1 MVERLEKEMSI
12 CLMES
17 ATREDVIRK
26 YFDAFSNKDID
37 TLETMFDKD
46 VTLTD
51 WEISAEGLLPV
62 CRANE
67 EIFRN
72 VLRITAIP
80 EEILIDGNN
89 VCALLTIEVI
99 TEGTDPTN
107 DFAENHETL
116 KVVDL
121 ITLTNDYKIKAISA
135 FKQ

>member
-1 MVERLEKEMSI
+1 MIDGYLVA
-12 CLMES
+12 S

-26 YFDAFSNKDID
+26 YFQAFSNKDID

-116 KVVDL
+116 KVIDL
-121 ITLTNDYKIKAISA
+121 ITLTNDLKIKSISA

>member
-1 MVERLEKEMSI
+1 MIDGYLVA
-12 CLMES
+12 S

-26 YFDAFSNKDID
+26 YFQAFSNKDID

-121 ITLTNDYKIKAISA
+121 ITLTNDLKIKAISA

>member
-1 MVERLEKEMSI
+1 MSEY
-12 CLMES
+12 LMEA
-17 ATREDVIRK
+17 ATREDVLRK
-26 YFDAFSNKDID
+26 YFNAFSNKDIE
-37 TLETMFDKD
+37 TLEKMFDKD

-51 WEISAEGLLPV
+51 WDISAEGILPI

-67 EIFRN
+67 QIFN
-72 VLRITAIP
+72 SVLRITAIP
-80 EEILIDGNN
+80 EEIIIDGNN
-89 VCALLTIEVI
+89 ACALLTIEVI

-121 ITLTNDYKIKAISA
+121 ITLTKDLKIKSISA

>member
-1 MVERLEKEMSI
+1 MIEQ
-12 CLMES
+12 

-26 YFDAFSNKDID
+26 YFNAFSNKDID

-99 TEGTDPTN
+99 TDGTDPTN

-121 ITLTNDYKIKAISA
+121 ITLTNDLKIKAISA

>member
-1 MVERLEKEMSI
+1 MSLVEQ
-12 CLMES
+12 
-17 ATREDVIRK
+17 ATREDAIRK
-26 YFDAFSNKDID
+26 YFQAFSNKDID
-37 TLETMFDKD
+37 TLEKMFDKD

-51 WEISAEGLLPV
+51 WEINAEGLLPV

-67 EIFRN
+67 EIFRS

-80 EEILIDGNN
+80 EEIIIDGNN

-99 TEGTDPTN
+99 TEGLDPTN

-121 ITLTNDYKIKAISA
+121 ITLTNDLKIKAISA

>member
-1 MVERLEKEMSI
+1 MIEQ
-12 CLMES
+12 

-26 YFDAFSNKDID
+26 YFNAFSNKDID

-80 EEILIDGNN
+80 EDILIDGNN

-121 ITLTNDYKIKAISA
+121 ITLTNDLKIKAISA

>member
-1 MVERLEKEMSI
+1 MIEQ
-12 CLMES
+12 

-26 YFDAFSNKDID
+26 YFNAFSNKDID

-99 TEGTDPTN
+99 TEGLDPIN

-121 ITLTNDYKIKAISA
+121 ITLTNDLKIKSISA

>member
-1 MVERLEKEMSI
+1 MIDGYLVA
-12 CLMES
+12 S

-26 YFDAFSNKDID
+26 YFQAFSNKDID

-89 VCALLTIEVI
+89 VCAMLTIEVI

-116 KVVDL
+116 KVIDL
-121 ITLTNDYKIKAISA
+121 ITLTNDLKIKSISA

>member
-1 MVERLEKEMSI
+1 
-12 CLMES
+12 MES
-17 ATREDVIRK
+17 ATREDIIRK

-37 TLETMFDKD
+37 ALEEMFDKD
-46 VTLTD
+46 VTLED
-51 WEISAEGLLPV
+51 WDISAEGILPV

-67 EIFRN
+67 QIFN
-72 VLRITAIP
+72 SVLRITAIP
-80 EEILIDGNN
+80 EEIIIDGNN

-121 ITLTNDYKIKAISA
+121 ITLTNDFKIKKISA

>member
-1 MVERLEKEMSI
+1 MSEY
-12 CLMES
+12 LMEA
-17 ATREDVIRK
+17 ATREDVLRK
-26 YFDAFSNKDID
+26 YFNAFSNKDIE
-37 TLETMFDKD
+37 TLEKMFDKD

-51 WEISAEGLLPV
+51 WDISAEGILPV

-67 EIFRN
+67 QIFN
-72 VLRITAIP
+72 SVLRITAIP
-80 EEILIDGNN
+80 EEIIIDGNN
-89 VCALLTIEVI
+89 ACALLTIEVI

-121 ITLTNDYKIKAISA
+121 ITLTKDLKIKSISA

>member
-1 MVERLEKEMSI
+1 MIEQ
-12 CLMES
+12 

-26 YFDAFSNKDID
+26 YFNAFSNKDID

-116 KVVDL
+116 KVIDL
-121 ITLTNDYKIKAISA
+121 ITLTNDLKIKSISA

>member
-1 MVERLEKEMSI
+1 MIEQ
-12 CLMES
+12 

-26 YFDAFSNKDID
+26 YFNAFSNKDID

-99 TEGTDPTN
+99 TEGTDPRN

-121 ITLTNDYKIKAISA
+121 ITLTNDLKIKAISA

>member
-1 MVERLEKEMSI
+1 MIEQ
-12 CLMES
+12 

-26 YFDAFSNKDID
+26 YFTAFSNKDID
-37 TLETMFDKD
+37 TLEAMFDKD

-51 WEISAEGLLPV
+51 VYTLTDWDISAEGILPV

-67 EIFRN
+67 QIFN
-72 VLRITAIP
+72 SVLRITAIP
-80 EEILIDGNN
+80 EEIIIDGNN

-99 TEGTDPTN
+99 TEGTDPIN

-121 ITLTNDYKIKAISA
+121 ITLTNDLKIKTISA

>member
-1 MVERLEKEMSI
+1 MIEQ
-12 CLMES
+12 

-26 YFDAFSNKDID
+26 YFNAFSNKDID

-80 EEILIDGNN
+80 EILIDGNN

-121 ITLTNDYKIKAISA
+121 ITLTNDLKIKSIAA

>member
-1 MVERLEKEMSI
+1 MIEQ
-12 CLMES
+12 

-26 YFDAFSNKDID
+26 YFNAFSNKDID

-99 TEGTDPTN
+99 TEGTVPTN

-121 ITLTNDYKIKAISA
+121 ITLTNDLKIKAISA

>member
-1 MVERLEKEMSI
+1 MMIEQ
-12 CLMES
+12 

-26 YFDAFSNKDID
+26 YFTAFSNKDID
-37 TLETMFDKD
+37 TLEAMFDKD

-51 WEISAEGLLPV
+51 VYTLTDWDISAEGILPV

-67 EIFRN
+67 QIFN
-72 VLRITAIP
+72 SVLRITAIP
-80 EEILIDGNN
+80 EEIIIDGNN

-99 TEGTDPTN
+99 TEGTDPIN

-121 ITLTNDYKIKAISA
+121 ITLTNDLKIKTISA

>member
-1 MVERLEKEMSI
+1 MVERLEREMI
-12 CLMES
+12 EQ
-17 ATREDVIRK
+17 ATREDVIRE
-26 YFDAFSNKDID
+26 YFNAFSNKDID
-37 TLETMFDKD
+37 TLENMFDKD

-121 ITLTNDYKIKAISA
+121 ITLTNDLKIKSIAA

>member
-1 MVERLEKEMSI
+1 MIEQ
-12 CLMES
+12 

-26 YFDAFSNKDID
+26 YFNAFSNKDID

-99 TEGTDPTN
+99 TEGTDPSN

-121 ITLTNDYKIKAISA
+121 ITLTNDLKIKAISA

>member
-1 MVERLEKEMSI
+1 MIEQ
-12 CLMES
+12 

-26 YFDAFSNKDID
+26 YFTAFSNKDID
-37 TLETMFDKD
+37 TLEAMFDKD

-51 WEISAEGLLPV
+51 VYTLTDWDISAEGILPV
-62 CRANE
+62 CRANDQ
-67 EIFRN
+67 IFN
-72 VLRITAIP
+72 SVLRITAIP
-80 EEILIDGNN
+80 EEIIIDGNN

-99 TEGTDPTN
+99 TEGTDPIN

-121 ITLTNDYKIKAISA
+121 ITLTNDLKIKTISA

>member
-1 MVERLEKEMSI
+1 MIEQ
-12 CLMES
+12 

-26 YFDAFSNKDID
+26 YFNAFSNKDID

-99 TEGTDPTN
+99 TEGTDPRN

-121 ITLTNDYKIKAISA
+121 ITLTNDLKIKSIAA